1 MIISLTNHP
10 ISMTTCFI
18 RQASIVPLPKQEQI
32 WGLYTANT
40 GAAKRVHTFKTEQ
53 EAMAAINKGIIS
65 PSDEVEIQDGIEGM
79 SKSAEMKVEE
89 PVKYEGRTRSTK
101 GRFTSPVRKNP
112 EPKPESAA
120 VKPEEKDESSGE
132 EPSVPA

>member
-40 GAAKRVHTFKTEQ
+40 GSAKRVHTFKTEQ

-89 PVKYEGRTRSTK
+89 PVAYEGLTRSTK

-112 EPKPESAA
+112 EPKPEPTD
-120 VKPEEKDESSGE
+120 KPDEKDESSGE
-132 EPSVPA
+132 EPSVPS